1 MNLKTPKTLFLA
13 WQDPFSRDWFVIGK
27 LTFDGDV
34 YQFVYTQGVEKA
46 RNKRNFTPLSSFPS
60 YKTYTSTHL
69 FPVFA
74 NRLMSRS
81 RPDYSSFIERLN
93 LSDRENDPIE
103 ILARSGGERQTDTL
117 AVFPLPEVDEQGKY
131 NLYFSAH
138 GLRHLPSSAIEK
150 IEQLKPQH
158 KLWLAHEF
166 QNPYDPQ
173 ALTLNTKDHHIVGY
187 CPRYL
192 SAEIFEVLRH
202 NSRLEV
208 QVERVN
214 QRPTPLQRRLLCK
227 MSADCQDHFRP
238 FSGAQYQPFEVELE
252 SSYR

>member
-1 MNLKTPKTLFLA
+1 MKKQQTLFLA
-13 WQDPFSRDWFVIGK
+13 WQDPFSRDCFVIGR
-27 LTFDGDV
+27 LTFDGER
-34 YQFVYTQGVEKA
+34 YQFVYTKGVEEA
-46 RNKRNFTPLSSFPS
+46 RSKRNFNPLASFPS

-81 RPDYSSFIERLN
+81 RPDYLSFIERLN
-93 LSDRENDPIE
+93 LSDREYDPIE

-117 AVFPLPEVDEQGKY
+117 AVFPLPEVDEQGRY

-138 GLRHLPSSAIEK
+138 GLQHLPSSAIAR
-150 IEQLKPQH
+150 IEQLELQH

-166 QNPYDPQ
+166 QNSYDPQ
-173 ALTLNTKDHHIVGY
+173 ALTLNTEDHHIVGY

-192 SAEIFEVLRH
+192 NAEILEARRH
-202 NSRLEV
+202 NSHLEV
-208 QVERVN
+208 RVERVN

-227 MSADCQDHFRP
+227 LSVRCREDFRP
-238 FSGAQYQPFEVELE
+238 FSSPQYQPFATELVGV
-252 SSYR
+252 